1 MSSEE
6 VLVLEV
12 PEIEVQPAS
21 DDLLSPRSKI
31 IKKQGQHN
39 MPTVAEELAALRAR
53 GGVKDRAANLQG
65 GALSTPEA
73 EAAALKAKKD
83 AAKAG
88 KQKATEILNK
98 GGQGGGMSQELEYS
112 LSQKEKR
119 KQEQKQKDEA
129 KQLLNKGGTVL
140 VDTQQVI
147 GKSNNKRD
155 NSKPVATK
163 SAPQEAGKGGEKA
176 ETVKSPAAKVQVQSS
191 EVKESRPEPAGK
203 SEPATSAAVKEEDDG
218 DVPDLEE
225 PSGKL
230 EPVTPAAVEKNGD
243 EAVPELEDTDGVPEL
258 EVAGAEPTSTDAET
272 AQRSVT
278 NRNEKKARKML
289 QRLGMRQVSGI
300 DRVTL
305 KMGDGKGYFFIDK
318 PDVYTASGTGKSDTY
333 IFFGEARQ
341 GANPQQQM
349 AMAQQA
355 AAQQAAMAG
364 GAAGLPKKVKEQ
376 PPGMETVF
384 EKDDVPNLA
393 EVTNPEEPA
402 IDEDGVDAKDIDLV
416 MSQAGCSRQKAV
428 AALKDNDGDLVNAI
442 MAITT

>member
-1 MSSEE
+1 M
-6 VLVLEV
+6 LTKTC
-12 PEIEVQPAS
+12 IQ
-21 DDLLSPRSKI
+21 
-31 IKKQGQHN
+31 
-39 MPTVAEELAALRAR
+39 TEELAALRAK
-53 GGVKDRAANLQG
+53 GGVKDRATNLQG
-65 GALSTPEA
+65 GTLSTPEA

-83 AAKAG
+83 ADKAG

-129 KQLLNKGGTVL
+129 KQLLNKGATVV
-140 VDTQQVI
+140 VDKQEISRT
-147 GKSNNKRD
+147 NKNRV
-155 NSKPVATK
+155 NSKPVTK
-163 SAPQEAGKGGEKA
+163 SAPQAAEKGEKNT
-176 ETVKSPAAKVQVQSS
+176 ETVKSQAAKVQVQSS
-191 EVKESRPEPAGK
+191 ELKKSRPEPAGK
-203 SEPATSAAVKEEDDG
+203 SEPVASAAPKEEDDD
-218 DVPDLEE
+218 DVPELEE
-225 PSGKL
+225 PAGKS
-230 EPVTPAAVEKNGD
+230 EPVASATAKENGD
-243 EAVPELEDTDGVPEL
+243 GDVPELEDTDDVPEF
-258 EVAGAEPTSTDAET
+258 EEAGAEPTSTESKT
-272 AQRSVT
+272 TQRSVT

-318 PDVYTASGTGKSDTY
+318 PDVYTASGAGKSDTY

-341 GANPQQQM
+341 GANQQQQM

-355 AAQQAAMAG
+355 AAQQAAMAE
-364 GAAGLPKKVKEQ
+364 GAPGLPNKVKEQ
-376 PPGMETVF
+376 PSGMDTVF

-393 EVTNPEEPA
+393 EVTESA

-428 AALKDNDGDLVNAI
+428 VALKDNDGDLVNAI
-442 MAITT
+442 MSITT

>member
-1 MSSEE
+1 M
-6 VLVLEV
+6 
-12 PEIEVQPAS
+12 
-21 DDLLSPRSKI
+21 
-31 IKKQGQHN
+31 
-39 MPTVAEELAALRAR
+39 
-53 GGVKDRAANLQG
+53 KDRAANLQG

-73 EAAALKAKKD
+73 EAAALKAEKD

-88 KQKATEILNK
+88 KLKATEILNK

-129 KQLLNKGGTVL
+129 KQLLNKGGTVV
-140 VDTQQVI
+140 VDKQEI

-155 NSKPVATK
+155 DSEQVTK
-163 SAPQEAGKGGEKA
+163 SASQAAVKEGKKT
-176 ETVKSPAAKVQVQSS
+176 ETVKVPAAKVQDQSS

-203 SEPATSAAVKEEDDG
+203 SEPGAAKDEGDDDVPELEEPADKSESAAVEM
-218 DVPDLEE
+218 
-225 PSGKL
+225 
-230 EPVTPAAVEKNGD
+230 NGD
-243 EAVPELEDTDGVPEL
+243 EAVPGGDADDVPEL
-258 EVAGAEPTSTDAET
+258 EEAGADPTSTESET
-272 AQRSVT
+272 NQRSVA

-341 GANPQQQM
+341 GANQQQQM

-384 EKDDVPNLA
+384 EKDGVPNLA
-393 EVTNPEEPA
+393 EVTAA

-428 AALKDNDGDLVNAI
+428 AALKENDGDLVNAI
-442 MAITT
+442 MSITT

>member
-1 MSSEE
+1 MILTDHKKARTAQYADCCRYACPSSSLP
-6 VLVLEV
+6 V
-12 PEIEVQPAS
+12 IA
-21 DDLLSPRSKI
+21 LLKTCI
-31 IKKQGQHN
+31 L
-39 MPTVAEELAALRAR
+39 TEELAALRAR

-191 EVKESRPEPAGK
+191 EVKESRPAPAGK

-218 DVPDLEE
+218 DVPELEE
-225 PSGKL
+225 PAGKS
-230 EPVTPAAVEKNGD
+230 EPVTPATVEKNGD